1 MAIPNQVFAEA
12 AVIPNNAPAAAIRN
26 MAECTSKLTR
36 KGEIY
41 IGTGE
46 STTETSQ
53 TGDSYTFYKT
63 QNQNIIEA
71 INDNLKDSLT
81 GVNKANTIKDDTS
94 INSPGSNIYKSIKN
108 ILLDSVYPVGS
119 IYISVNSVSP
129 QNFLG
134 GTWKEFARGRTI
146 VGVNSKA
153 EEEGETSQTVI
164 NFLKTSNNAIGSY
177 GHSHHTQRQKNSS
190 LSSKPGTLSAMFGV
204 ADSSA
209 EILQYNADLDADKVY
224 PLYSVGN
231 LAQKNGQY
239 AFTDTDS
246 VTDSSIN
253 SMQPSITVFMWKRTS

>member
-1 MAIPNQVFAEA
+1 MAIPNQVFAGA

-119 IYISVNSVSP
+119 IYISVSAVSP
-129 QNFLG
+129 QSFLG
-134 GTWKEFARGRTI
+134 GTWTLFGQGKTI
-146 VGVNSKA
+146 VGIDSTNTRFNNPEETGGSETVKLTTDQMPQHNHYIKMSVSTGAIQDTNSFTNIGIKS
-153 EEEGETSQTVI
+153 ESGPI
-164 NFLKTSNNAIGSY
+164 NYASTGNAGFNQAHENMPPYI
-177 GHSHHTQRQKNSS
+177 
-190 LSSKPGTLSAMFGV
+190 V
-204 ADSSA
+204 
-209 EILQYNADLDADKVY
+209 VY
-224 PLYSVGN
+224 
-231 LAQKNGQY
+231 
-239 AFTDTDS
+239 
-246 VTDSSIN
+246 
-253 SMQPSITVFMWKRTS
+253 MWKRVS